1 MKSNRISDLQDAMQF
16 LFPEIRSEVSAL
28 IQTFDLEMVTAAR
41 K

>member
-1 MKSNRISDLQDAMQF
+1 MKSNTSISLQDAMQF

-28 IQTFDLEMVTAAR
+28 IQTFDLEMVIAAR